1 MGLGQSGG
9 FKPRFILG
17 DAPDQ
22 SGGIGVNSER
32 KSRFKMQIALDRQTK
47 RQDQR
52 CNLGQ
57 ADRTEFGTA

>member
-22 SGGIGVNSER
+22 SGRIGVNGEH
-32 KSRFKMQIALDRQTK
+32 KARFKMKVTLDGQTE
-47 RQDQR
+47 R
-52 CNLGQ
+52 
-57 ADRTEFGTA
+57 